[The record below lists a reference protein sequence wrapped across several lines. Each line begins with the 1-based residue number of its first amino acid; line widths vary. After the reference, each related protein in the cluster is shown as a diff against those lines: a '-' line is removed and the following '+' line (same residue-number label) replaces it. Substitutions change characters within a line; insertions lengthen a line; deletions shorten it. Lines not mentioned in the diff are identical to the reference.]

1 MDRMVLKVR
10 MLGAFEMSYGEKEI
24 SFERNTATK
33 TNQLLQLLLLAGKK
47 GISRELL
54 LKKLFGRE
62 EVTNPANSLR
72 ATVFR
77 LRKLLVE
84 AGLPQKD
91 EYIHIKGG
99 IYRFTNE
106 IPVELDI
113 KKYEEYIRLAGEQ
126 VVKEQR
132 MELLEAVCDLYKG
145 DFLAPLQ
152 EEWVIEERTVY
163 KEQYGACMKELCAL
177 LKAQKEYKHLYQTAE
192 KAVEIYPYEEWQ
204 IWQIDSLIAQNHMK
218 AAMRL
223 YEETAEQM
231 FRGGGL
237 LPSKQFKERL
247 ASMNSDIERNADHI
261 GIIQSAL
268 EEDEKEQG
276 AFYCSYPSFA
286 ESYRYMKRIIERYG
300 QSAYLLVCTI
310 TDGKGEPLD
319 RSERLEMLAGEV
331 TVAIKNALR
340 RGDLYT
346 KYSDNQFLI
355 LLLNTRQQDCVTV
368 IDRINA
374 RFENPSR
381 KNYLKYQI
389 ASINDEEK

>member
-1 MDRMVLKVR
+1 
-10 MLGAFEMSYGEKEI
+10 
-24 SFERNTATK
+24 
-33 TNQLLQLLLLAGKK
+33 
-47 GISRELL
+47 
-54 LKKLFGRE
+54 
-62 EVTNPANSLR
+62 
-72 ATVFR
+72 
-77 LRKLLVE
+77 
-84 AGLPQKD
+84 
-91 EYIHIKGG
+91 
-99 IYRFTNE
+99 
-106 IPVELDI
+106 
-113 KKYEEYIRLAGEQ
+113 
-126 VVKEQR
+126 
-132 MELLEAVCDLYKG
+132 
-145 DFLAPLQ
+145 
-152 EEWVIEERTVY
+152 
-163 KEQYGACMKELCAL
+163 
-177 LKAQKEYKHLYQTAE
+177 
-192 KAVEIYPYEEWQ
+192 
-204 IWQIDSLIAQNHMK
+204 
-218 AAMRL
+218 MRL

-355 LLLNTRQQDCVTV
+355 LLLNTKQQDCVTV